1 MLLGLFALI
10 ALAVSLNNALTLL
23 PPVRWWG
30 ALWAP
35 DTADV
40 EQLIFH
46 YSLMPR
52 LAVALLVGGGLGLAG
67 VLFQQVLRN
76 PLAEPSTLGV
86 ASGAQLG
93 VTGGHAVAAAR
104 RRHHAAIGG
113 AVGGATGGRS
123 GIRRR
128 LG

>member
-1 MLLGLFALI
+1 MCCWGF
-10 ALAVSLNNALTLL
+10 S
-23 PPVRWWG
+23 RWWR
-30 ALWAP
+30 ALWFP
-35 DTADV
+35 DAADV
-40 EQLIFH
+40 TQLIFH

-93 VTGGHAVAAAR
+93 VTVATLWLLPGGETTRQLAALLGAHA
-104 RRHHAAIGG
+104 G
-113 AVGGATGGRS
+113 
-123 GIRRR
+123 
-128 LG
+128 LP